1 MTKRTGRFLRSIRA
15 GSVGEDVVMEWVPWP
30 WEQGLDEPVGSQ
42 RVEQCQESLRSAPSS
57 GAECH
62 DLDTWMMALIYRSI
76 AGTSW
81 CEICGARFAR
91 GLRVLATPA
100 GARRPRQILVVAKCR
115 GWKRH
120 VHVAN
125 VVVNEDS
132 DISLQPLRATA

>member
-1 MTKRTGRFLRSIRA
+1 
-15 GSVGEDVVMEWVPWP
+15 
-30 WEQGLDEPVGSQ
+30 
-42 RVEQCQESLRSAPSS
+42 
-57 GAECH
+57 
-62 DLDTWMMALIYRSI
+62 MMALIYRSI

-81 CEICGARFAR
+81 CEICGAHFAR

-125 VVVNEDS
+125 VVVNEDN